1 MVDVPTLQSLSAA
14 EQQVIARM
22 RWLNQQSR
30 EWKLTLTV
38 NRRKDGSYLQ
48 IEPTPYLKVVLQPDA
63 FLAVE

>member
-30 EWKLTLTV
+30 EWKLTLTMHQ
-38 NRRKDGSYLQ
+38 RKDGSYLQ